1 MAEVLEKKEGAGEK
15 SGFHIKMP
23 HIFVLLFGLIVVAAI
38 MTWIVPAGQ
47 FDRAPIEG
55 TMVEGVVAGTYHT
68 VEQNPQGIIEVFS
81 SIMQGLCASANICFM
96 ILISGGCFAIINGTG
111 AIENGLGVFL
121 SKVNKAKIPSSAV
134 LWIVTFLFSAFG
146 IMVGP
151 EIQIPFTVIS
161 VAIALGLGYDLIVGL
176 GMIVGGGFVG
186 FATPAICPSTVG
198 NAQII
203 AGLPYFSG
211 AELRW
216 VFWLVCTVLTC
227 IILNIY
233 ANRVKKNPDR
243 SYVKGIDTTGLG
255 FSQELDT
262 YKLSKQQIG
271 VLLVFLCLFIAFV
284 VGPTE
289 LGWYIDQISAALI
302 IAALISAIIC
312 GFGVNNT
319 IDIFLKG
326 ASGMVMPAFTVGLGR
341 AIQIIL
347 ENGMVLDTI
356 VNTLSS
362 PLISMGT
369 YGAGVVMIFLCTILN
384 FLIPSGSGM
393 AAAITPILF
402 PIGDMAGLTRQAVVF
417 AFQVGAGF
425 GDMAIPTLGAL
436 MAMCGLAHV
445 PFEKWF
451 KFAWKLVL
459 ILTLVGVGFM
469 LYAVYINYGPF

>member
-1 MAEVLEKKEGAGEK
+1 MAHGVFTKEK
-15 SGFHIKMP
+15 SKIGIHIKMP

-38 MTWIVPAGQ
+38 MTWVIPAGQ

-55 TMVEGVVAGTYHT
+55 TTVQGVVAGTYHT
-68 VEQNPQGIIEVFS
+68 VEQSPQGIIEVFS
-81 SIMQGLCASANICFM
+81 SIMQGCVASANICFM
-96 ILISGGCFAIINGTG
+96 ILISGGCFAIINATG

-121 SKVNKAKIPSSAV
+121 SKVHKAKIPSVVV
-134 LWIVTFLFSAFG
+134 LWVVTFLFSAFG

-186 FATPAICPSTVG
+186 FATPAVCPSTVG

-216 VFWLVCTVLTC
+216 VFWLICTVATCVLLT
-227 IILNIY
+227 IY
-233 ANRVKKNPDR
+233 ALHVKKDPSR
-243 SYVKGIDTTGLG
+243 SYVKGIDITGLG
-255 FSQELDT
+255 FSQDLDS
-262 YKLSKQQIG
+262 YKLSNRQIA
-271 VLLVFLCLFIAFV
+271 VLLVFLCLFFAFV
-284 VGPTE
+284 IGPTK
-289 LGWYIDQISAALI
+289 LGWYIDQISASLI
-302 IAALISAIIC
+302 IAAILSAAIC
-312 GFGVNNT
+312 GFGVNKT

-326 ASGMVMPAFTVGLGR
+326 ASGMVLPALTVGFGR
-341 AIQIIL
+341 AIQIVL
-347 ENGMVLDTI
+347 ENGLVLDTI
-356 VNTLSS
+356 VNALSA
-362 PLISMGT
+362 PLVSMGN
-369 YGAGVVMIFLCTILN
+369 YAAGIVMILLCTVLN

-402 PIGDMAGLTRQAVVF
+402 PIGDMAGLTRQSVVF

-445 PFEKWF
+445 PFQKWF
-451 KFAWKLVL
+451 RFAWKLAA
-459 ILTLVGVGFM
+459 ILTFIGAIFM
-469 LYAVYINYGPF
+469 LYAVSIGYGPF